1 MTADLDAL
9 LASIAERIAAGE
21 TIDPATFPPGCADD
35 PRVRSLLRFARVAG
49 ALASNAATGG
59 NPPPG
64 DGGRAPGSIGP
75 WRLVRLLG
83 SGGMGEV
90 WLGERADG
98 AVEHRVAIKRVRGA
112 APAFAARLESERRI
126 LAKLSHPNI
135 ARFIDAGVDATGAP
149 WLALDFVDGETLADW
164 VARTR
169 PGLRAR
175 LELFRKVCA
184 AVEHA
189 HRLLVVHRDL
199 KPGNVMVDA
208 AGEPRLLDF
217 GIAKLLGEGDGTL
230 TASVLTPAYAAPE
243 QLRGGEVSTATDV
256 YALGLLLFRLLADA
270 LPETRREANVAA
282 VLSRLDDEETQRPST
297 TARASGAGLPYA
309 PDALVGDLDAIVSK
323 AIRTEPEQR
332 YGTVAELAADVQRY
346 LEDRPVAARPPT
358 RAYLASRFMR
368 RHRGALTITAL
379 ALLGIVASLGIALWQ
394 ARVAAD
400 AARRA
405 EAEAAAARAQAERAE
420 GATSFVLSIFRQT
433 DPFRRD
439 ARGTITLQQAFDDAL
454 ARVDREF
461 DGQPLLAIDL
471 NDDFGETLVNQG
483 RFHEGRARLEKA
495 LALAERNLP
504 PDSPVIAETLVNLVS
519 LAEQTGTLME
529 ARPLAERA
537 LSILEPL
544 RTSEPVLLGHAKFL
558 RASILLFEGKADAA
572 EPVAR
577 DALALHVANLPAD
590 DTRLPV
596 SLYTLGMVL
605 RHQRKNEEAKPFLD
619 DAVRRAE
626 ALQGGDAA
634 ALVYML
640 DGVRGNANA
649 LMERERERVAV
660 DRMLEVARANFSGD
674 HPLHADALV
683 EAGNVRLRD
692 EGAAEGEAMLRE
704 AAAMYARLDHPLEAR
719 AWRLLG
725 WGNHYWE
732 RYDRAAAAFDEGFTR
747 CASIGPTTGECMS
760 IAAERVATLV
770 KLGRAAEALAA
781 SEALDRIVAAS
792 GTPGLD
798 TTQMADE
805 ARAEAYAVN
814 GRAAEGVVLYDEL
827 IATYSEHYGADS
839 NIVART
845 RKRRD
850 EIAAM
855 AP

>member
-1 MTADLDAL
+1 VTAEFDAL

-21 TIDPATFPPGCADD
+21 AIDLATLPADLAED
-35 PRVRSLLRFARVAG
+35 PRAKALLRFAKVAG
-49 ALASNAATGG
+49 ALSANATGD
-59 NPPPG
+59 PEPA
-64 DGGRAPGSIGP
+64 APTAPTADRIGP

-83 SGGMGEV
+83 SGGMGDV
-90 WLGERADG
+90 WLGERSDG
-98 AVEHRVAIKRVRGA
+98 TVEHRVAIKRVRGGA
-112 APAFAARLESERRI
+112 QAFAQRLEAERRI
-126 LAKLSHPNI
+126 IARLSHPNI
-135 ARFIDAGVDATGAP
+135 ARFIDAGVDANGAP
-149 WLALDFVDGETLADW
+149 WLALDFVDGETLTDW

-282 VLSRLDDEETQRPST
+282 VLSRLDDEETQRPSA
-297 TARASGAGLPYA
+297 TARTAPGLPYA
-309 PDALVGDLDAIVSK
+309 ADALEGDLDAIVSK
-323 AIRTEPEQR
+323 AIRAEPEQR
-332 YGTVAELAADVQRY
+332 YGTVAELAADVRRY

-358 RAYLASRFMR
+358 RAYLASRFVR

-379 ALLGIVASLGIALWQ
+379 AALGIVASLGVALWQ

-544 RTSEPVLLGHAKFL
+544 RASEPVLLGNAKFL

-577 DALALHVANLPAD
+577 DALALHLANLPAD

-855 AP
+855 KR